1 MRADIESFLKEERV
15 RQANET
21 IRLTEHSPINLTVD
35 RRNFLKLSGIAAGGL
50 FIGVSMPSSAMAAAS
65 DSAKAFNPNAFIHLQ
80 ENGDLLIYSG
90 RCEMGQGISTALPS
104 VVADEMEADWQR
116 VKVEQAEG
124 DEEKFGSQATGG
136 SASIRVMYEPMR
148 KAGASAREMLVAA
161 AAKVWNTSADNCYA
175 KQHFVHKKG
184 SQEKL
189 AFGELVAIA
198 ATMPVPETPVLKSS
212 KDFRYIG
219 TKLPRHDVGMV
230 IEGKRTYGVD
240 VKVPGMQYAAIV
252 HCPVMGGTLKSFDKT
267 EAMKVPG
274 VTAVVEVKPLKVPF
288 GSLGGVA
295 VVANNS
301 WTAQQAVDKLIV
313 EWNKGEHGDY
323 DTDVYMAELVN
334 NVEKP
339 ANKIAERGDLDA
351 AFANAAQTIS
361 ATYTEG
367 HLVHAPMEP
376 NTSVVWVHDD
386 HCEVWAPTQSPNDI
400 QSVLSGFLGMDKKKI
415 KVNVMICGGAFGRKF
430 KCDYV
435 QEAAAISKAVGTPI
449 QLTWTREEDTRTG
462 YYHSNSAQHI
472 QASLDKDGNVS
483 GWLHRIA
490 FPSINTLFD
499 PSVQFA
505 PANAVSE
512 IENHPFGI
520 TNLRSESGLAP
531 AHTRIGWY
539 RAVYAIFYGLG
550 YGVFADE
557 LAVAAGVDTVT
568 MLNRIYDANKNTDQ
582 AEQVARSKAVLA
594 LAAEKSNFGK
604 PLPEGEGIGI
614 AVHYSF
620 QSYVAMAV
628 HVKMKGDDFEVLRV
642 DSAVDCGQVLNKDGA
657 AAQQEGAVVMGM
669 SLSKYCEISFKE
681 GAVVNGN
688 FHDYPVMR
696 INDMPEVH
704 VHFIES
710 DASPTGLG
718 EPGMAPFA
726 PALINA
732 IYQASGKRYRSL
744 PIQPLRA

>member
-1 MRADIESFLKEERV
+1 MRPDIEALLTAERAKQDSQAKASSFSL
-15 RQANET
+15 N
-21 IRLTEHSPINLTVD
+21 VD
-35 RRNFLKLSGIAAGGL
+35 RRQFLKVSALASGGL
-50 FIGVSMPSSAMAAAS
+50 FIGFSAAHATQSAS
-65 DSAKAFNPNAFIHLQ
+65 RASEFNPNAFIHLQ

-104 VVADEMEADWQR
+104 VVADEMEADWSFVR
-116 VKVEQAEG
+116 VEQAEG
-124 DEEKFGSQATGG
+124 NEEKFGSQATGG
-136 SASIRVMYEPMR
+136 SASIRTMYEPMR
-148 KAGASAREMLVAA
+148 QAGAAAREMLVAA
-161 AAKVWNTSADNCYA
+161 AAKVWNTTTDNCYA
-175 KQHFVHKKG
+175 QQHHVFNKTNGKKLG
-184 SQEKL
+184 Y
-189 AFGELVAIA
+189 GELAPIA
-198 ATMPVPETPVLKSS
+198 ATLPVPEAPTLKSKS
-212 KDFRYIG
+212 DFNYIG
-219 TKLPRHDVGMV
+219 KALPRHDVGMV

-252 HCPVMGGTLKSFDKT
+252 HCPVMGGTLKSLDKT
-267 EAMKVPG
+267 DALKVQG
-274 VTAVVEVKPLKVPF
+274 VTAVVEVAPLKVPF

-301 WTAQQAVDKLIV
+301 WSAQQGVEKLKV
-313 EWNKGEHGDY
+313 EWDRGEHGSY
-323 DTDVYMAELVN
+323 DTDVYMQELVR

-339 ANKIAERGDLDA
+339 AEKIAERGDLERAFKDA
-351 AFANAAQTIS
+351 KHTVS

-376 NTSVVWVHDD
+376 NASVVAVHDG
-386 HCEVWAPTQSPNDI
+386 HCEVWASTQSPDDI
-400 QSVLSGFLGMDKKKI
+400 QSVLSGFLGIDKKNV

-472 QASLDKDGNVS
+472 EASLDENGEVT
-483 GWLHRIA
+483 GWLHRVA
-490 FPSINTLFD
+490 FPSINTLFN
-499 PSVQFA
+499 PAIQFA

-512 IENHPFGI
+512 IETHPFGI
-520 TNLRSESGLAP
+520 ANLRSESGLAP

-539 RAVYAIFYGLG
+539 RAVYAIFWGFG

-557 LAVAAGVDTVT
+557 LAQKAGVDTVT
-568 MLNRIYDANKNTDQ
+568 MLNRLYDGNTNPEQ

-594 LAAEKSNFGK
+594 LAAEKSGFGK
-604 PLPEGEGIGI
+604 KLPKGEGIGI

-620 QSYVAMAV
+620 QTYVAMAV
-628 HVKMKGDDFEVLRV
+628 HVRMKGDDFEVVRV

-657 AAQQEGAVVMGM
+657 TAQQEGAVAMGI
-669 SLSKYCEISFKE
+669 SLSKYCEIKFKD

-688 FHDYPVMR
+688 FNDYPVMR
-696 INDMPEVH
+696 IADMPEVH
-704 VHFIES
+704 VHFVES

-726 PALINA
+726 PALSNA
-732 IYQASGKRYRSL
+732 LYQASGKRHRSL
-744 PIQPLRA
+744 PIQPLRT

>member
-1 MRADIESFLKEERV
+1 MRADIENFLKTERT
-15 RQANET
+15 RQAESVHK
-21 IRLTEHSPINLTVD
+21 EAINLNVD
-35 RRNFLKLSGIAAGGL
+35 RRQFLKVSSIALGGL
-50 FIGVSMPSSAMAAAS
+50 FIGVSAPFAAGAKTNPSSNE
-65 DSAKAFNPNAFIHLQ
+65 FNPNAFIHLQ

-104 VVADEMEADWQR
+104 VVADEMEADWAY
-116 VKVEQAEG
+116 VHIEQAEG
-124 DEEKFGSQATGG
+124 DKDKFGSQATGG
-136 SASIRVMYEPMR
+136 SASIRTMYEPMR
-148 KAGASAREMLVAA
+148 KAGAAAKEMLIAA
-161 AAKVWNTSADNCYA
+161 AAKTWNTSVENCYA
-175 KQHFVHKKG
+175 KQHFVFHRTTGK
-184 SQEKL
+184 KL
-189 AFGELVAIA
+189 AYGELVSVAS
-198 ATMPVPETPVLKSS
+198 TMPVPQEPLLKSS
-212 KDFRYIG
+212 DDFNYIG
-219 TKLPRHDVGMV
+219 KALPRHDVGKV

-252 HCPVMGGTLKSFDKT
+252 HCPVMGGTLKSLDKSD
-267 EAMKVPG
+267 ALKVAG
-274 VTAVVEVKPLKVPF
+274 VTAVVEIPPLKVPF

-301 WTAQQAVDKLIV
+301 WSAQQAVNKLKV
-313 EWNKGEHGDY
+313 EWDRGEHGDY
-323 DTDVYMAELVN
+323 DTDVYMAQLVK

-339 ANKIAERGDLDA
+339 AEKITERGDLDN
-351 AFANAAQTIS
+351 AFKNASQVVS

-376 NTSVVWVHDD
+376 NASVVSVQADA
-386 HCEVWAPTQSPNDI
+386 CEVWAPTQSPDDI
-400 QSVLSGFLGMDKKKI
+400 QSVLSGYLGIDKKKV

-435 QEAAAISKAVGTPI
+435 QEAAAISKEVGTPI
-449 QLTWTREEDTRTG
+449 QLIWTREEDTRTG

-472 QASLDKDGNVS
+472 EASLDNDGNVT

-499 PSVQFA
+499 PSVQYA
-505 PANAVSE
+505 PADAVAD
-512 IENHPFGI
+512 IANHPFGVA
-520 TNLRSESGLAP
+520 NLRSESGLAP

-550 YGVFADE
+550 FGVFADE
-557 LAVAAGVDTVT
+557 LAQKAGVDTVT
-568 MLNRIYDANKNTDQ
+568 MLNRIYDANKNAEQ

-594 LAAEKSNFGK
+594 LAAQKSGFGK
-604 PLPEGEGIGI
+604 KLPKGEGIGI

-628 HVKMKGDDFEVLRV
+628 HVRMKDDDFEVLRV

-669 SLSKYCEISFKE
+669 SLSKYCEITFKN
-681 GAVVNGN
+681 GAVENGN
-688 FHDYPVMR
+688 FNDYPVMR

-704 VHFIES
+704 CHFIES
-710 DASPTGLG
+710 NASPTGLG

-744 PIQPLRA
+744 PIKPLRA